1 MEIHWAHMQDIES
14 SQREKVDL
22 RIRQLAEGN
31 QDLIDV
37 RITGRTTGHHKHGD
51 QEVRIVCQARGRE
64 IVASRARP
72 DLGLALE
79 EAMEAF
85 EREVH
90 RLRERRAEKRPEA
103 RGSQPPLLGIV
114 DRIDRDGGFGF
125 ILTDAG
131 EQVYFHRNAVQA
143 GLDFERLDEGV
154 RVALNLEAGDEGPQA
169 TVVAAPLPGT
179 PSP

>member
-1 MEIHWAHMQDIES
+1 MQIHWAHTQEIEPG
-14 SQREKVDL
+14 QREKVETRL
-22 RIRQLAEGN
+22 RQLAEGHS
-31 QDLIDV
+31 DLIDV
-37 RITGRTTGHHKHGD
+37 RITGRTTGHHRHGD

-79 EAMEAF
+79 EAMQAF

-90 RLRERRAEKRPEA
+90 RLRDRRSEKRPDW
-103 RGSQPPLLGIV
+103 RGSQPPVLGIV
-114 DRIDRDGGFGF
+114 DRVDRDGGFGF

-131 EQVYFHRNAVQA
+131 EQVYFHQNAVQS
-143 GLDFERLDEGV
+143 GLDFDALSEGD
-154 RVALNLEAGDEGPQA
+154 RVALDIEAGDEGPQA
-169 TVVAAPLPGT
+169 TVVSAPLPGT